1 MFSYIIKRL
10 TQGLFLVFSVSV
22 LVFAMLYMMP
32 GDPIDQM
39 MGWKV
44 SQEKKDEMRHFYGF
58 DLPMHEQYINWAA
71 KIVKSGDFGL
81 SIRTKLPVLDL
92 MKARIPITLKF
103 TGLTLL
109 FDILIAVP
117 LGLVC
122 AYKKD
127 SPFDRAVVGVSL
139 FFTAIPQF
147 WTAVLLILL
156 FGVTWK
162 ILPLHGYE
170 TPLHLVLPV
179 AAGVL
184 GSFASTIR
192 MTKSEVLDVIKEKY
206 VLTAY
211 AKGLGKT
218 AVLIK
223 HVLRNALILVTVLV
237 SLSIPWLIS
246 GAVILEHI
254 FGIPGM
260 GGLIVNSIIMQDFAV
275 VQACVLV
282 ISLLTV
288 SFNLLCDFLIG
299 ILDPRISI
307 ALKGGER

>member
-1 MFSYIIKRL
+1 MSSYIVKRL
-10 TQGLFLVFSVSV
+10 IQGFFLVFSVSV
-22 LVFAMLYMMP
+22 LVFAMLYIMP
-32 GDPIDQM
+32 GDPIDQV

-44 SQEKKDEMRHFYGF
+44 SQEKKDEMRRFYGF
-58 DLPMHEQYINWAA
+58 DRPLHEQYLSWARKA
-71 KIVKSGDFGL
+71 IKGDMGV
-81 SIRTKLPVLDL
+81 SVRTKLPVLDL

-117 LGLVC
+117 LGLLC
-122 AYKKD
+122 AYWKD
-127 SPFDRAVVGVSL
+127 SLFDRLVVGVSL

-156 FGVTWK
+156 FGVTLK
-162 ILPLHGYE
+162 VLPFNGYD

-192 MTKSEVLDVIKEKY
+192 MTKSEVLEVIREKY
-206 VLTAY
+206 VTTAY
-211 AKGLGKT
+211 EKGLSKS
-218 AVLIK
+218 AVLAR
-223 HVLRNALILVTVLV
+223 HVLRNAIILITVQIY
-237 SLSIPWLIS
+237 LSIPWLIS

-260 GGLIVNSIIMQDFAV
+260 GGLMVNSIIMQDFAV

-282 ISLLTV
+282 ITVLTV
-288 SFNLLCDFLIG
+288 VFNILCDLLIG
-299 ILDPRISI
+299 LLDPRIS
-307 ALKGGER
+307 LSLRGGER